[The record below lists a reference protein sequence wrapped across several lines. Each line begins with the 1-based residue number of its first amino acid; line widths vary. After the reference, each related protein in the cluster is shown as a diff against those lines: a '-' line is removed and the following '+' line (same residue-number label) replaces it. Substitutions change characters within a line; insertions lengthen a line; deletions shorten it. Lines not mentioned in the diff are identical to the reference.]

1 MSWVCDCCF
10 IYPAFN
16 AHAPYYI
23 VICGLTGC
31 TIFVHIISPTAR
43 FSKKKILSMKYV
55 FWFSLQLLSE
65 TSHPKENSATYYRK
79 YTVSFI
85 KRVLFL
91 SCQIFNETWISSTD
105 FRKMLVY
112 KLSWKSFQWDA
123 SFSIRMNRRTETV
136 LKKPWRSR
144 SQVGERT

>member
-1 MSWVCDCCF
+1 MSVWLLLHLSSIQCACAILYCHLWPDWL
-10 IYPAFN
+10 Y
-16 AHAPYYI
+16 H
-23 VICGLTGC
+23 ICPHYLTNG
-31 TIFVHIISPTAR
+31 TIFE
-43 FSKKKILSMKYV
+43 KKKILSMKYV